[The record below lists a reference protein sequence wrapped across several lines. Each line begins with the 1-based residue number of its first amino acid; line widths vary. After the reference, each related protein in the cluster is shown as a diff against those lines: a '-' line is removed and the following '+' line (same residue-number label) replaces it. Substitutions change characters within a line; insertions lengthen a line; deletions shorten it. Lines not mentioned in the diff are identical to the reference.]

1 MIFMD
6 ISELLSSFNENQL
19 KQINNFISSV
29 QGRKM
34 SGSLSDADK
43 QRLLS
48 ELGKLDADA
57 VRRKLSS
64 LSDETIGKIF
74 K

>member
-1 MIFMD
+1 MD
-6 ISELLSSFNENQL
+6 INELLSSFNENQL

-29 QGRKM
+29 QGQKM
-34 SGSLSDADK
+34 SGGLSDSDK
-43 QRLLS
+43 ERLLS
-48 ELGKLDADA
+48 EFGKLDAGT

-64 LSDETIGKIF
+64 LSGEDIKKIL